1 MSSEGSTVTKLL
13 EAIER
18 QSNAIE
24 ALERRL
30 EELESGNRGGTSA
43 LSRVVAD
50 QVDPGDDSRSISRR
64 SILRLVGA
72 TAVGALA
79 TVVADST
86 PAAAANGSSVIIGD
100 AANSG
105 TAMTVLTNSGGI
117 NNTAVGGF
125 KAIGASGSN
134 GVIGQSSGSTS
145 AGVAGLSDTGYG
157 IYGESTSG
165 YGLFS
170 GGNGRIGLSAHT
182 ASGAPTAGT
191 YAAGDIIRDGSG
203 NLFACVTAGTPGI
216 WRKLAGPST
225 AGQFHPISPSRIAL
239 SQISTGAIQTISTS
253 SFAGAGATAI
263 ALSISIINTEGGSGS
278 YLSLYPSH
286 IPWPGTSNINWFA
299 TGQNLASFALVS
311 LSPSGQFN
319 VTCGGGGSTIY
330 ALDAAGYFI

>member
-1 MSSEGSTVTKLL
+1 MSSESSTVTQLL

-18 QSNAIE
+18 QSDAIE

-30 EELESGNRGGTSA
+30 EELESGNRGGTGA
-43 LSRVVAD
+43 LSRLVAE
-50 QVDPGDDSRSISRR
+50 QVDPVDDSRSISRR

-72 TAVGALA
+72 TAVGA
-79 TVVADST
+79 VAAVAASTT
-86 PAAAANGSSVIIGD
+86 PAAAANGSSIIIGD

-117 NNTAVGGF
+117 NDTAVGGF

-145 AGVAGLSDTGYG
+145 AGVAGLSAAGYG

-182 ASGAPTAGT
+182 SSGAPTAGT

-225 AGQFHPISPSRIAL
+225 AGQFHPISPARIAV
-239 SQISTGAIQTISTS
+239 SQISSGAIQTISA
-253 SFAGAGATAI
+253 FAGTGVTAI
-263 ALSISIINTEGGSGS
+263 AFSVSVINTVGSSGS

-286 IPWPGTSNINWFA
+286 VPWPGTSNINWFA
-299 TGQNLASFALVS
+299 TGQNLASFAFVS
-311 LSPSGQFN
+311 LSPSGEFN
-319 VTCGGGGSTIY
+319 VTCGGGGSTLY
-330 ALDAAGYFI
+330 ALDAAGYFL